1 MEEKLRVTVV
11 ALLAKG
17 VAPEDVQG
25 FIGQIAAG
33 QEESGVVTLFKT
45 PPLSDGS
52 RRIYIKVSR
61 VIDAAD
67 LDDGWNLRITRKFN
81 AAGYGNVAWKITQV
95 DPNAWDA
102 EITTASLPR
111 ELFQDCLEMDP
122 DSSARPEA
130 PPAPF
135 GSEAFWNW
143 FENGTR

>member
-17 VAPEDVQG
+17 VAPEDVEG

-45 PPLSDGS
+45 PSLSDGS

-95 DPNAWDA
+95 DPNAADA

-111 ELFQDCLEMDP
+111 ELFQDCLEMGP

-143 FENGTR
+143 FESGTR